1 MVGYLQCHNINLT
14 CQYKFV
20 YCDVNLDNPFGPP
33 LKIKSLTL
41 SSEVTGYREG
51 TLASTTLQESSDC
64 GPISIEESPQG
75 HGSAATMVSPMQG
88 ELSSPFSSV
97 SFSRVLPFGLKFDAL
112 EGEEKKHSAHLLH
125 SLSIKEGELRHKE
138 DEIESLQGHLA
149 EQARQGERI
158 VQEHN
163 GECQAY
169 STNIQNL
176 QDLLAVKTQEVTSL
190 MDELKKYHQKM
201 ASIQGSFPL
210 RVEDFY
216 LLDRQPHGYCLIFNN
231 FNFYHPDDESKA
243 HPYRG
248 GARVDQINLF
258 QTFKYLRYHVVEK
271 ENLTAMEMQ
280 DAIFE
285 FAQKDH
291 TNFDS
296 FVCCILTHGE
306 ANVVHGADSQEVNLQ
321 AFAATVKLCPSLREK
336 PKIFFVQACRGELE
350 SKGLEVQKDSG
361 GNQAPTVTATVPQ
374 DADFFF
380 GYATPSGNA
389 AYRSKRHGSWYISQ
403 LCKVLVN
410 NAYTD
415 NLSSMMK
422 KVNNELS
429 HAYTKEGYK
438 QCPEYVDRLRKKVHF
453 FHFLKEQ

>member
-1 MVGYLQCHNINLT
+1 MSCDITLGIPLVGQSM
-14 CQYKFV
+14 K
-20 YCDVNLDNPFGPP
+20 VNA
-33 LKIKSLTL
+33 LTL
-41 SSEVTGYREG
+41 SSGVPSYREG
-51 TLASTTLQESSDC
+51 KLASLTSQESSD
-64 GPISIEESPQG
+64 GGLTSIEESQQG
-75 HGSAATMVSPMQG
+75 HGSPGTLVSPMQG
-88 ELSSPFSSV
+88 EYPLPFNSI
-97 SFSRVLPFGLKFDAL
+97 LPFGLKFDVF
-112 EGEEKKHSAHLLH
+112 EEEEKKHNAHLLY
-125 SLSIKEGELRHKE
+125 SLSVKEGELRHKE
-138 DEIESLQGHLA
+138 DEIRCLQKQLK
-149 EQARQGERI
+149 EQAQQGERI
-158 VQEHN
+158 VQERS

-169 STNIQNL
+169 SDRIQNL
-176 QDLLAVKTQEVTSL
+176 QDLLTVKTQEVTSL
-190 MDELKKYHQKM
+190 MDELQQYHQKM

-216 LLDRQPHGYCLIFNN
+216 QLDRQPHGYCLIFNN
-231 FNFYHPDDESKA
+231 YNFYHPIDESKA

-258 QTFKYLRYHVVEK
+258 QTFKYLRYNVVEK
-271 ENLTAMEMQ
+271 ENLTATEMK
-280 DAIFE
+280 DTIFE
-285 FAQKDH
+285 FTQKDH
-291 TNFDS
+291 SNFDS

-321 AFAATVKLCPSLREK
+321 EFAATIKLSPSLVKK
-336 PKIFFVQACRGELE
+336 PKMFFVQACRGELE
-350 SKGLEVQKDSG
+350 SKGLDIQKDSG
-361 GNQAPTVTATVPQ
+361 GAHSGETQTSLTATIPQ

-429 HAYTKEGYK
+429 YAYTKEGFK
-438 QCPEYVDRLRKKVHF
+438 QCSEYVDRLRKKVHF
-453 FHFLKEQ
+453 FHFLKKQ